1 MSHTTSPVTALT
13 ARKTWRTVEP
23 LHGMVYFAPEAAESY
38 RKLGLEGQSGYF
50 ASRSAPMGAVS
61 AGTVVAT
68 FFNFRPSLVHESMD
82 GVWAQVAPADVL
94 DARLEAAGG
103 ALRRMLGAEADS
115 DDVAAAADL
124 ATAAALRAGES
135 TEGRPLFA
143 GHAELPW
150 PDAPL
155 ERLWHAQTL
164 LREFRGDGHIALLV
178 PPRARRYRGPGHAR
192 GPPPSCRWACC
203 GPPAD
208 GPTRSGRRQQF
219 GSATGAG
226 SARRPT
232 PDHLSLSDEGA
243 AVRQDIEE
251 ATDRLS
257 VVAYEA
263 IGEEGCDALR
273 GLVRPFSRAVVAAAG
288 LGADRAGPAGPG
300 RSNGQSASSA
310 AIRSDSTRPWASPVR
325 ADGSRTAGSSTSVP
339 NAAID
344 ASSRRG
350 TDHRPHAGTQAG
362 QLGAHGLV
370 RQRCEDHHPGRT
382 RWPGRSWSATRSRRR
397 RSGRR
402 RWTPG
407 ATPGT
412 AQLAAT
418 ASTTSTRRCR
428 RTPAADPSS
437 PRRPPP
443 PRGRPPS
450 RGPRGGRR

>member
-1 MSHTTSPVTALT
+1 MSHTTPPVTPLT

-23 LHGMVYFAPEAAESY
+23 LHSMVYFAPEAAESY

-82 GVWAQVAPADVL
+82 GVWAEVAPADVL
-94 DARLEAAGG
+94 DARLEAAGD

-164 LREFRGDGHIALLV
+164 LREFRGDGHVALLV
-178 PPRARRYRGPGHAR
+178 HHGLDGIEALVMHEATAELPVGLLRSTRGWTDEEWAAAAVRLRDR
-192 GPPPSCRWACC
+192 GWLR
-203 GPPAD
+203 PAAD
-208 GPTRSGRRQQF
+208 
-219 GSATGAG
+219 A
-226 SARRPT
+226 
-232 PDHLSLSDEGA
+232 DHLSLSDEGA

-263 IGEEGCDALR
+263 IGEEGCDTLR

-288 LGADRAGPAGPG
+288 LGG
-300 RSNGQSASSA
+300 
-310 AIRSDSTRPWASPVR
+310 
-325 ADGSRTAGSSTSVP
+325 
-339 NAAID
+339 
-344 ASSRRG
+344 
-350 TDHRPHAGTQAG
+350 
-362 QLGAHGLV
+362 
-370 RQRCEDHHPGRT
+370 
-382 RWPGRSWSATRSRRR
+382 
-397 RSGRR
+397 
-402 RWTPG
+402 
-407 ATPGT
+407 
-412 AQLAAT
+412 
-418 ASTTSTRRCR
+418 
-428 RTPAADPSS
+428 
-437 PRRPPP
+437 
-443 PRGRPPS
+443 
-450 RGPRGGRR
+450 